1 MLFVLSDF
9 ELPLLPSIYVLLFG
23 SLLRSNHLP
32 VTLGHATQLWPA
44 LTTERRETYQSLRA
58 VFGLSQR
65 RGLESGSDWLRFSR
79 LRNSQQETIDKWE
92 TIPRDGLLLLSF
104 RP

>member
-1 MLFVLSDF
+1 MTGFDD
-9 ELPLLPSIYVLLFG
+9 
-23 SLLRSNHLP
+23 
-32 VTLGHATQLWPA
+32 W
-44 LTTERRETYQSLRA
+44 TERRETYQSLRA

-92 TIPRDGLLLLSF
+92 NDPAGWAAAFVFQTIETAVLVELLEESM
-104 RP
+104 